1 MKIKYLILFFVGISF
16 SIYAQEIKVGID
28 EKLGAYLPL
37 ELKFTNS
44 DGKEVQLSEVINK
57 PTLLALVY
65 YECPGICS
73 PMQNE
78 IAWLIDKV
86 QLEPGKDYQVV
97 SLSIDHHEDSK
108 VAAKWKSN
116 YLKTIKRKIDPNDWI
131 FLTGDSLSIQ
141 KLTKTA
147 GYYFEPYQK
156 QFTHAGAI
164 ITISSE
170 GKICRYLF
178 GTQFNP
184 FDVKMA
190 LIEAKAG
197 KTNPTISKVLEYCFS
212 YDPKGRQY
220 TLNVTRI
227 VGTIMLLGVGIFAFI
242 VVFKRNKNKNEGV
255 EING

>member
-1 MKIKYLILFFVGISF
+1 MIKRHFLVAFFYLLSSLLG
-16 SIYAQEIKVGID
+16 QEIKIGVD
-28 EKLGAYLPL
+28 EKLGAVLPL
-37 ELKFTNS
+37 ELKFQNS
-44 DGKEVQLSEVINK
+44 DGDFIKLRDIINK

-78 IAWLIDKV
+78 ISWLIDKI
-86 QLEPGKDYQVV
+86 QLQIGKDYQVV

-108 VAAKWKSN
+108 VSSKWKEN
-116 YLKTIKRKIDPNDWI
+116 YLKSIKTKLKKNDWI

-141 KLTKTA
+141 KLTKTV
-147 GYYFEPYQK
+147 GYYFEPYEK
-156 QFTHAGAI
+156 QFTHAGTI
-164 ITISSE
+164 ITISPE
-170 GKICRYLF
+170 GKVCRYLF

-227 VGTIMLLGVGIFAFI
+227 VGTVMLVGVGIFALIIFT
-242 VVFKRNKNKNEGV
+242 KKNKNKNQGV

>member
-1 MKIKYLILFFVGISF
+1 MLISEINF
-16 SIYAQEIKVGID
+16 AQEPKIGVV
-28 EKLGAYLPL
+28 EKLGVKIPL
-37 ELKFTNS
+37 ELNFTNS
-44 DGKEVQLSEVINK
+44 NGELIQLKDIINK

-73 PMQNE
+73 PLQNE
-78 IAWLIDKV
+78 LAWLIDKI
-86 QLEPGKDYQVV
+86 QLEIGKDYQVI

-108 VAAKWKSN
+108 VSNKWKVN
-116 YLKTIKRKIDPNDWI
+116 YLKSIKKKLNENDWM

-141 KLTKTA
+141 KLTKTV
-147 GYYFEPYQK
+147 GYYFEPYEK
-156 QFTHAGAI
+156 QFSHAG
-164 ITISSE
+164 TLISISPD
-170 GKICRYLF
+170 GKVCRYLF

-227 VGTIMLLGVGIFAFI
+227 VGTIMLVGVGIFAFF
-242 VVFKRNKNKNEGV
+242 VVYRKNKNKNEGV
-255 EING
+255 ELDG

>member
-1 MKIKYLILFFVGISF
+1 MKAKYLVLLLVGISF
-16 SIYAQEIKVGID
+16 SLFAQELKIGID
-28 EKLGAYLPL
+28 EKLGTYLPL

-44 DGKEVQLSEVINK
+44 EGKSVKLSEIINK

-78 IAWLIDKV
+78 IAWLMDKV

-97 SLSIDHHEDSK
+97 SLSIDHREDSK
-108 VAAKWKSN
+108 VASKWKAN
-116 YLKTIKRKIDPNDWI
+116 YLKTIKKNISPNDWI

-141 KLTKTA
+141 KLTKTS
-147 GYYFEPYQK
+147 GYYFEPYQN
-156 QFTHAGAI
+156 QYTHAGAI
-164 ITISSE
+164 IAISPD

-197 KTNPTISKVLEYCFS
+197 KTNPTISKVLEFCFS

-220 TLNVTRI
+220 TLNITRI
-227 VGTIMLLGVGIFAFI
+227 VGTVMLLGIGIFAFV
-242 VVFKRNKNKNEGV
+242 VVFKKNKNKKEGV

>member
-1 MKIKYLILFFVGISF
+1 MIKKIFLIIIFILS
-16 SIYAQEIKVGID
+16 SNIYSQELKVGVE
-28 EKLGAYLPL
+28 EKLGEKIPL
-37 ELKFTNS
+37 DISFTNS
-44 DGKEVQLSEVINK
+44 NGEKILLKDVINK

-78 IAWLIDKV
+78 VAWLIDKV
-86 QLEPGKDYQVV
+86 QLEIGKDYQVI
-97 SLSIDHHEDSK
+97 SLSIDHHEDYK
-108 VAAKWKSN
+108 VASKWKTN
-116 YLKTIKRKIDPNDWI
+116 YLKTIKRKLEENNWL

-141 KLTKTA
+141 KLTKAA
-147 GYYFEPYQK
+147 GYYFQPYEK
-156 QFTHAGAI
+156 QFTHAGTL
-164 ITISSE
+164 ITISPD

-227 VGTIMLLGVGIFAFI
+227 IGTLMLIGVGIFAFVTI
-242 VVFKRNKNKNEGV
+242 YNKNKTRTKELK
-255 EING
+255 

>member
-1 MKIKYLILFFVGISF
+1 MLRKIILTIIFIFISKTF
-16 SIYAQEIKVGID
+16 SQEIKVGID
-28 EKLGAYLPL
+28 EKLGATLPL

-44 DGKEVQLSEVINK
+44 NGEVVQLKDIINK

-78 IAWLIDKV
+78 IAWLVDKV
-86 QLEPGKDYQVV
+86 QLNIGKDYQII
-97 SLSIDHHEDSK
+97 SLSIDHHENAK
-108 VAAKWKSN
+108 VAEKWKRN
-116 YLKTIKRKIDPNDWI
+116 YFKSIKRKINENDWL

-141 KLTKTA
+141 KLTKSV
-147 GYYFEPYQK
+147 GYYFEPYEN
-156 QFTHAGAI
+156 QFTHAG
-164 ITISSE
+164 TLISISPE
-170 GKICRYLF
+170 GKVSRYLF

-197 KTNPTISKVLEYCFS
+197 KTSPTISKVLEYCFS

-227 VGTIMLLGVGIFAFI
+227 VGTLMLIGVGLFALVI
-242 VVFKRNKNKNEGV
+242 VFKKNKNKNEGV
-255 EING
+255 KING

>member
-1 MKIKYLILFFVGISF
+1 MMKKYFLITIIFLFSNLF
-16 SIYAQEIKVGID
+16 AQEIKVGVD
-28 EKLGAYLPL
+28 EKLGAVIPL
-37 ELKFTNS
+37 DLKFKNS
-44 DGKEVQLSEVINK
+44 DGKVVLLKDIINK

-78 IAWLIDKV
+78 IAWLIDKI
-86 QLEPGKDYQVV
+86 QLEIGKDYQVV

-108 VAAKWKSN
+108 VAAKWKTN
-116 YLKTIKRKIDPNDWI
+116 YLKSIKRKVNENDWL

-141 KLTKTA
+141 KLTKTV
-147 GYYFEPYQK
+147 GYYFEPYKK
-156 QFTHAGAI
+156 QFTHAGTL
-164 ITISSE
+164 ITISPE
-170 GKICRYLF
+170 GKVCRYLF
-178 GTQFNP
+178 GIQFNP
-184 FDVKMA
+184 FDAKMA

-227 VGTIMLLGVGIFAFI
+227 VGTLMLLGVGIFAFI
-242 VVFKRNKNKNEGV
+242 IFTKKNKNKNQGV